1 MGGLSSTRIPILP
14 GNNDRKIDWKRSYS
28 RNLVMYELS
37 YTPKAGASLQTG
49 HNDNSDLARYTSTLY
64 YY

>member
-49 HNDNSDLARYTSTLY
+49 HDNSDLARYTSTLY